1 MDTPRYKELQREYDK
16 MTDEKAR
23 IDLYIDMA
31 MEERNVDIERASAM
45 ADEIIDRAG
54 RAGHTLA
61 IGRGMNLK
69 GWCYWSLGN
78 YDAGIDI
85 LQKAIAVAHTVGNK
99 PLEARIYNN
108 FGYIYRDRGELA
120 SSLNYF
126 EKALAINEKLGDEVA
141 QSVNLSSIAYLN
153 YDLGDYE
160 NALEFAL
167 RCLPIFERAKDT
179 HRLAAL
185 HHILGNIYFKQ
196 EQYDEALRYFRK
208 NLQESEFDTVIN
220 IMGINGVGK
229 VYYKTRRFEEAYK
242 YLSDALA
249 QSLTIN
255 NVEVQISCH
264 YYLGRIYMDEG
275 NYRKAQASLS
285 QSLELAEQY
294 MRRHDVMSIH
304 ETLSVLYDQMGDVPK
319 AFHHLKTYEQLKED
333 IFRQTTYNKLRN
345 LQTRQQIE
353 LAQKEKE
360 VAERTA
366 QLKQQF
372 MANMSHEI
380 RTPMNAI
387 VGMTRLLVTKEPRPD
402 QMRYLDA
409 IQKSADNL
417 LIIIND
423 ILDLSK
429 IEAGKIIIEQT
440 DFSLRE
446 VIQSISDMLM
456 FKAEERRI
464 ALHTQLAD
472 EIPNRLIGD
481 PTRINQVLINLA
493 GNAIKFT
500 EKGYVAVKASVQ
512 QHEGNTWWIKLD
524 VEDTGIGI
532 SSEYVDKIFESF
544 TQAGT
549 DVARKYGGTGL
560 GLTISRQLVALMHG
574 KLSVKS
580 ELGKGTVF
588 TVVLPLEE
596 SAVQASQAS
605 KGIVDETT
613 MQRLNK
619 VKLLL
624 VEDNEFNRMV
634 AEDTLKEILP
644 GVIIDIAVNGQEAL
658 TRVQRENY
666 DIVLMDIQMPVMDG
680 VSATRAIRDTM
691 PPPCCDVKIIAMTA
705 NVLQEDVQQYLKAG
719 MNAYVSKPFQTE
731 ELLLKMAQ
739 MIEGRPLD
747 SERPRH
753 HAAPQ
758 NTAQAEPALKPEPTV
773 PQLPATVIDM
783 QFLKQFTGGNTE
795 KMHKYINMFL
805 DNAPR
810 LLDSIEEALKNKDYP
825 ALKIAA
831 HSLKPQLSYMGV
843 KEEVS
848 HIFMMEQSAGEP
860 AHFERLPELVVAL
873 RVVCRQAFAELKQ
886 AVGMT

>member
-1 MDTPRYKELQREYDK
+1 MDTPRYKELLQEYEK
-16 MTDEKAR
+16 IADERAR
-23 IDLYIDMA
+23 IDLYIEMA
-31 MEERNVDIERASAM
+31 MEERNVDIERAADM
-45 ADEIIDRAG
+45 ADEIIERATKV
-54 RAGHTLA
+54 GHTLA

-69 GWCYWSLGN
+69 GWCFWSLGN
-78 YDAGIDI
+78 YDAGVEI
-85 LQKAIAVAHTVGNK
+85 LQKAINVAHTVNNK

-120 SSLNYF
+120 SALNYF

-141 QSVNLSSIAYLN
+141 QSVNLSSIAYIN

-167 RCLPIFERAKDT
+167 RCLPIFEKAKDM

-196 EQYDEALRYFRK
+196 EQYEEALRYFRK
-208 NLQESEFDTVIN
+208 NLQETEFDTVIN
-220 IMGINGVGK
+220 IMAINGMGK
-229 VYYKTRRFEEAYK
+229 VYYKTHQFDEANR

-249 QSLTIN
+249 QALTIN

-264 YYLGRIYMDEG
+264 YYLGRLYMDDG
-275 NYRKAQASLS
+275 NYRKALASLS
-285 QSLELAEQY
+285 ESLELAEQY

-304 ETLSVLYDQMGDVPK
+304 ETLSVLYDQMGNIPK
-319 AFHHLKTYEQLKED
+319 AFHHLKAYEQLKED
-333 IFRQTTYNKLRN
+333 IFRQTTFNKLRN

-360 VAERTA
+360 VAKRTA
-366 QLKQQF
+366 YLKQQF

-429 IEAGKIIIEQT
+429 IEAGKIIIEKT

-446 VIQSISDMLM
+446 VIQSLSDMLM
-456 FKAEERRI
+456 FKAEERHISLR
-464 ALHTQLAD
+464 TNVAD
-472 EIPNRLIGD
+472 DIPNLMVGD

-500 EKGYVAVKASVQ
+500 EKGYVAVNVSILKK
-512 QHEGNTWWIKLD
+512 EDKTWWIKLD
-524 VEDTGIGI
+524 VADTGIGI

-560 GLTISRQLVALMHG
+560 GLTISRQLVSLMHG
-574 KLSVKS
+574 EMSVKS
-580 ELGKGTVF
+580 ELGKGTTF

-596 SAVQASQAS
+596 SAVQAEEVPRGVIDDA
-605 KGIVDETT
+605 T

-634 AEDTLKEILP
+634 AEDTLKDVIP

-658 TRVQRENY
+658 ARVQRENY
-666 DIVLMDIQMPVMDG
+666 DVVLMDIQMPVMDG
-680 VSATRAIRDTM
+680 VTATKAIRETM

-705 NVLQEDVQQYLKAG
+705 NVLQEDVQQYLNAG
-719 MNAYVSKPFQTE
+719 MNAYVSKPFQTD
-731 ELLLKMAQ
+731 ELLLKMAA
-739 MIEGRPLD
+739 MIEHKVLD
-747 SERPRH
+747 SEKQNVPNRPEKD
-753 HAAPQ
+753 AGPI
-758 NTAQAEPALKPEPTV
+758 KPGKQSSP
-773 PQLPATVIDM
+773 PQLPEKVTDM
-783 QFLKQFTGGNTE
+783 QFLTQFAGGNKE
-795 KMHKYINMFL
+795 KINKYVNMFL
-805 DNAPR
+805 ENAPR
-810 LLDSIEEALKNKDYP
+810 LLSNIQEALNLKDYP

-843 KEEVS
+843 KEEIS
-848 HIFMMEQSAGEP
+848 HIFLIEQTAGEA
-860 AHFERLPELVVAL
+860 AHFERLPELVGTL
-873 RVVCRQAFAELKQ
+873 IDVCRKAFEELKQ
-886 AVGMT
+886 AVGT